1 MNKSDQSNLVLE
13 RPILISTTTVLGSEV
28 MNHLKGKIKEFIEK
42 CYLTNEES
50 TKDLILSGSHGDKDE
65 HSGLTDIN

>member
-1 MNKSDQSNLVLE
+1 
-13 RPILISTTTVLGSEV
+13 

-50 TKDLILSGSHGDKDE
+50 TKDLILSGSHGDEDG
-65 HSGLTDIN
+65 HSGLTDINWLKDLNDTDKKV